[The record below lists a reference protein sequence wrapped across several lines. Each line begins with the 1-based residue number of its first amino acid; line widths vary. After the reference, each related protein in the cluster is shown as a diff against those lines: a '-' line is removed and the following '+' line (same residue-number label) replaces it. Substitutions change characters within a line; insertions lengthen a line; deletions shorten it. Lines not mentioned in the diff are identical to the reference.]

1 MNREYRKQKI
11 QKRMSRIMVRE
22 AVAEADKQTTEEFFS
37 GKPLL
42 VGKQF
47 STSFAFLFYTLPHNS
62 DWRTNA
68 VGTVKHS
75 QHLLTLIAEC

>member
-11 QKRMSRIMVRE
+11 QKRMSRIMVAT

-42 VGKQF
+42 VGK
-47 STSFAFLFYTLPHNS
+47 
-62 DWRTNA
+62 
-68 VGTVKHS
+68 
-75 QHLLTLIAEC
+75 

>member
-11 QKRMSRIMVRE
+11 QQRMSRITVRE

-42 VGKQF
+42 VGK
-47 STSFAFLFYTLPHNS
+47 
-62 DWRTNA
+62 
-68 VGTVKHS
+68 
-75 QHLLTLIAEC
+75 